1 MNRRNALFAL
11 SGAAALPLVATKA
24 QAQSVPETTYYVQQ
38 TLQNGGFA
46 LFISQLALQKS
57 ATRDV
62 LGFATFEVIE
72 QTAVGLSLAN
82 SNTLPP
88 FTPTADQAN
97 IIAKLNASTGTTFD
111 YNYLSAQY
119 TGHYTLL
126 FLQNDLLSYL
136 TDPTADLRHIALLAQ
151 SNIEQHIA
159 LLQDLFTLNHL

>member
-11 SGAAALPLVATKA
+11 SSAAALPLVASKA
-24 QAQSVPETTYYVQQ
+24 QAQSVPETAYYVQQ

-46 LFISQLALQKS
+46 LFISQLALTKS
-57 ATRDV
+57 TNRDV
-62 LGFATFEVIE
+62 RGFATFEVVE
-72 QTAVGLSLAN
+72 QTAVGLALAN

-97 IIAKLNASTGTTFD
+97 TIAKLNASVGTTFD

-126 FLQNDLLSYL
+126 FLQNDLLSYVA
-136 TDPTADLRHIALLAQ
+136 DPSNELRHIALLAQ

-159 LLQDLFTLNHL
+159 LLGDLFTLNRL

>member
-11 SGAAALPLVATKA
+11 SGAAALPLVASKA

-38 TLQNGGFA
+38 TLQGGGFS
-46 LFISQLALQKS
+46 LFISQLALKK
-57 ATRDV
+57 ATNRDV

-72 QTAVGLSLAN
+72 QTAVGLALSN

-88 FTPTADQAN
+88 FTPTPDQAN

-111 YNYLSAQY
+111 YNYLSAEY
-119 TGHYTLL
+119 TSHYTLL
-126 FLQNDLLSYL
+126 FLQNDLLSYVS
-136 TDPTADLRHIALLAQ
+136 DPADNLRHIALLAQ

-159 LLQDLFTLNHL
+159 LLTDLFALNHL